1 MTNNQNSEVIR
12 LQHWI
17 DLFIKA
23 AIMCAISIGT
33 WQVKRI
39 SDDVEST
46 KIRVSLHD
54 SEIMVLQSQFSQT
67 TKLLERIETKVDNL
81 LQEKR
86 EITWQKK

>member
-1 MTNNQNSEVIR
+1 MNSHQNTDIMR

-17 DLFIKA
+17 DLFIKT
-23 AIMCAISIGT
+23 AIMLAVSVGT

-46 KIRVSLHD
+46 KLRVAIHE
-54 SEIMVLQSQFSQT
+54 SEIMVLQSQFGQT
-67 TKLLERIETKVDNL
+67 TKLLERIDAKVDNL

-86 EITWQKK
+86 ER

>member
-1 MTNNQNSEVIR
+1 MNTNQNNSDVLR
-12 LQHWI
+12 MQHWI

-39 SDDVEST
+39 SDDVDST
-46 KIRVSLHD
+46 KVKVSLHD

-67 TKLLERIETKVDNL
+67 TRVLERIEGKVDHL

-86 EITWQKK
+86 EK

>member
-1 MTNNQNSEVIR
+1 MMAHQNNLEVLR
-12 LQHWI
+12 MQHWI

-39 SDDVEST
+39 SDDVDNT
-46 KIRVSLHD
+46 KVKVSLHD

-67 TKLLERIETKVDNL
+67 TKLLERIDQKVDDL
-81 LQEKR
+81 LKEKR
-86 EITWQKK
+86 ER

>member
-1 MTNNQNSEVIR
+1 MMAHQNNDVLR
-12 LQHWI
+12 MQHWI

-39 SDDVEST
+39 SDDVDST
-46 KIRVSLHD
+46 KVKVSLHD

-67 TKLLERIETKVDNL
+67 TRVLERIEGKVDHL

-86 EITWQKK
+86 EK